1 VDRIIWVAVTFQKVM
16 NRNKILHSFQKSGQV
31 KTGWTDFLD
40 SKMRLCKT
48 KIDGEQ
54 YKILRNSFDFHV
66 KEFREHGKIT
76 EESMDAKN
84 IPIYVDEKE
93 RSTLPKDKRVLHT
106 QRCLIINHQHIIVE
120 YDNYLKR
127 KTDKLSKAQATKKKR
142 ITEQRSKMKSNS
154 SDDGGEVQN
163 EQQYQSVRSSA
174 RKRKVKVYEDFIC
187 DGEEE

>member
-1 VDRIIWVAVTFQKVM
+1 M